1 MLSKMKNFA
10 MELHEDEAGPNTVE
24 WVLLIMVALILL
36 VVIVSAASWAVDKMN
51 EAAAQGNDD
60 DVSDFDDSN

>member
-36 VVIVSAASWAVDKMN
+36 VVIVAAASWAVDKMN
-51 EAAAQGNDD
+51 DAAAKVNDD